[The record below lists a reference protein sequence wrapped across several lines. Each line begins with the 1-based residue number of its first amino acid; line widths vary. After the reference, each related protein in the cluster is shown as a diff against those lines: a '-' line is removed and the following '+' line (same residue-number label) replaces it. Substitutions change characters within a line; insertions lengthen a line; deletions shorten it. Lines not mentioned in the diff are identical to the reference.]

1 MVRTLLSLSL
11 VLFSGAMHAQPGFTI
26 EQKKQAFGTQGV
38 LETYELLILQTVKAD
53 VSQGLIRQLQ
63 KGTRAKATESIE
75 MISIDKVFYEGYWLD
90 SLSIMAIPKQQENGT
105 LVTFSFDKEGNSVG
119 NSSHPELHVAI
130 KK

>member
-53 VSQGLIRQLQ
+53 VSKGLIRQLQ

>member
-1 MVRTLLSLSL
+1 MIKAVLTLSFLISS
-11 VLFSGAMHAQPGFTI
+11 VISFSQPGYTI
-26 EQKKQAFGTQGV
+26 EQKKQAFGAQGV

-53 VSQGLIRQLQ
+53 VSKGLNRQFQ

-105 LVTFSFDKEGNSVG
+105 LVTFSFDKEVNSVG